1 MKEHSGRISIREMM
15 WSNFWSRE
23 RDVWEK
29 KARGREPT
37 WQISSRI
44 NTKSVSLNKVNGKRD
59 QRKNIQAHLRNI
71 LETKSIEQGNQGSQV
86 SSLPPW
92 FWLKWFSEW
101 VSHQAISYLSAY
113 CISGSML
120 NSALYVKLLILK
132 ELYSAGT
139 NSQIQEWKLG
149 EIKSLDHWK
158 NQNLNP
164 NSPVSRLLTIILP

>member
-1 MKEHSGRISIREMM
+1 
-15 WSNFWSRE
+15 
-23 RDVWEK
+23 
-29 KARGREPT
+29 
-37 WQISSRI
+37 
-44 NTKSVSLNKVNGKRD
+44 
-59 QRKNIQAHLRNI
+59 
-71 LETKSIEQGNQGSQV
+71 
-86 SSLPPW
+86 
-92 FWLKWFSEW
+92 
-101 VSHQAISYLSAY
+101 
-113 CISGSML
+113 ML